1 MPAEIER
8 LVNKGQTA
16 GFISNMHLFQTQSNL
31 SAAAAAAADTT
42 VSIYFHSTK
51 GLLQSIL
58 VKCCKPFFQSS

>member
-31 SAAAAAAADTT
+31 SAAAAADTT

-58 VKCCKPFFQSS
+58 VKCCKPFFQSC